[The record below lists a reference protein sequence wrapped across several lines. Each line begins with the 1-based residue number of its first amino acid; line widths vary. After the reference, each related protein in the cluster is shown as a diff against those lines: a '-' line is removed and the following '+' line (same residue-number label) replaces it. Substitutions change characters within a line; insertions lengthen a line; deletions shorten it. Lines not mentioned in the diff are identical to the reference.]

1 MRTRKRITV
10 LLVLLL
16 TFALLVGACAPKA
29 TPISTPV
36 PPTKPPTPTAAPPP
50 ELTATPALEP
60 VTITFWYA
68 LGGTAGETFAA
79 MVEEFNET
87 NPYKITVEATY
98 SGGYG
103 ETAQKVF
110 AAIASNT
117 LPNGGVIPAAP
128 LWTGREGNYK
138 ILDYITGPD
147 GLDMDDFWPVL
158 WKYNEYDGKVCSLP
172 FNNSTPVLY
181 YNKDLMAKAGLDPE
195 KPPQTWDEL
204 KSMAKQIVEEVGEG
218 VVGVNIKPTDWILKA
233 FILQNGGKIM
243 NDDATEP
250 LFNSPEGVEALTFWK
265 SLIDEGLMPPAQ
277 HGKQALELFIAGQVG
292 FLYDSTGSVGTVLK
306 GAQFEWGTAFMP
318 KKVKYG
324 ATVGGAALALFPST
338 KEKEDATWRFLKWLL
353 TPENCARWTEATGYL
368 PVRKSVLQSERIQ
381 KLFEEYP
388 QYRAGFEQ
396 LEYAET
402 YPHFLQM
409 GLLDD
414 LLRKAI
420 EKVEMNVLDPKAALD
435 EAAEALKEEMAK
447 EMAK

>member
-1 MRTRKRITV
+1 MKTRITA
-10 LLVLLL
+10 LLALLL
-16 TFALLVGACAPKA
+16 TIALLVGACAPKA
-29 TPISTPV
+29 TPTPTLI
-36 PPTKPPTPTAAPPP
+36 PPTKPPAPTATPLPKP
-50 ELTATPALEP
+50 TATPALAP

-79 MVEEFNET
+79 MVDEFNKT

-103 ETAQKVF
+103 ETAQKVI
-110 AAIASNT
+110 AAVASET

-138 ILDYITGPD
+138 ILDYVKGPD

-158 WKYNEYDGKVCSLP
+158 WTYNEYDGKVCSLP

-204 KSMAKQIVEEVGEG
+204 KSMAKQIVEEVGAG
-218 VVGVNIKPTDWILKA
+218 VVGINIKSDDWALKA

-243 NDDATEP
+243 NDEATEP
-250 LFNSPEGVEALTFWK
+250 LFNSEAGIEALTFWK
-265 SLIDEGLMPPAQ
+265 SLIEEGLMPPAQ
-277 HGKQALELFIAGQVG
+277 HGEAHELFIAGQVG
-292 FLYDSTGSVGTVLK
+292 FLYDSTGSVGKTLK
-306 GAQFEWGTAFMP
+306 GAKFDWGTAFLP

-338 KEKEDATWRFLKWLL
+338 KEKEDATWKFLKWLL
-353 TPENCARWTEATGYL
+353 SPENCVKWTEATGYV
-368 PVRKSVLQSERIQ
+368 PIRKSVLQSEEIQ

-402 YPHFLQM
+402 YPHFWEM
-409 GLLDD
+409 GVLDD
-414 LLRKAI
+414 LLREAI
-420 EKVEMNVLDPKAALD
+420 EKVELGVLDPKAALD
-435 EAAEALKEEMAK
+435 EAAKTLKEEMAK
-447 EMAK
+447 